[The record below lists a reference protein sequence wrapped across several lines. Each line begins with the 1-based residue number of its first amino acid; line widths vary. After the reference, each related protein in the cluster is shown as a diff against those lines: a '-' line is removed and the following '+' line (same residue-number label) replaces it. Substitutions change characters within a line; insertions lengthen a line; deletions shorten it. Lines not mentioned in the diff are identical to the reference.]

1 MLKRYLNAI
10 NRRKLIRINLRHRT
24 TRTAENRG
32 GYLPLKPHHY
42 FGYIMLSSIFVEYIL
57 NLFAHMEEFPLLTDK
72 DQERLEDAITLSTAF
87 RFKLNIFNS
96 GLIPP
101 EERWLQHAAHR
112 AYDNLSERELQVF
125 KLRCKMLTFPLIGEQ
140 LGIST
145 SSAKTYWRRALMKCA
160 ILWESSNPLLVDD
173 EEE

>member
-1 MLKRYLNAI
+1 ML
-10 NRRKLIRINLRHRT
+10 
-24 TRTAENRG
+24 
-32 GYLPLKPHHY
+32 
-42 FGYIMLSSIFVEYIL
+42 
-57 NLFAHMEEFPLLTDK
+57 LFWKQNVITYKSVLFTKFISDMDEFPLLTDT
-72 DQERLEDAITLSTAF
+72 DQERLESAITLSTSF

-101 EERWLQHAAHR
+101 DQRWLQKAAHK

-125 KLRCKMLTFPLIGEQ
+125 KLRCKMITFPLIGEQ
-140 LGIST
+140 LAIST

-160 ILWESSNPLLVDD
+160 DLWESSNPVLVED

>member
-1 MLKRYLNAI
+1 MWGYVSL
-10 NRRKLIRINLRHRT
+10 RKF
-24 TRTAENRG
+24 
-32 GYLPLKPHHY
+32 YY
-42 FGYIMLSSIFVEYIL
+42 FGYKMSSSKLTIL
-57 NLFAHMEEFPLLTDK
+57 FTKFIPDMDEFPLLTDA
-72 DQERLEDAITLSTAF
+72 DQERLENAITLSTSF

-101 EERWLQHAAHR
+101 DQRWLQRAAHK

-125 KLRCKMLTFPLIGEQ
+125 KLRCKMITFPLIGEQ
-140 LGIST
+140 LAIST

-160 ILWESSNPLLVDD
+160 DLWESSNPVLLED

>member
-1 MLKRYLNAI
+1 MIDKSPQYF
-10 NRRKLIRINLRHRT
+10 IRINLRHDT
-24 TRTAENRG
+24 TRTDDGRG
-32 GYLPLKPHHY
+32 GYVPLRYVYY
-42 FGYIMLSSIFVEYIL
+42 FGHIMLSPMFTLYVLNYIPR
-57 NLFAHMEEFPLLTDK
+57 MEEFPLLTDA
-72 DQERLEDAITLSTAF
+72 DQEILERSITLSTSF

-101 EERWLQHAAHR
+101 EKRWLQRAAHK

-125 KLRCKMLTFPLIGEQ
+125 QLRCKMLTFPLIGEQ
-140 LGIST
+140 LDIST

-160 ILWESSNPLLVDD
+160 ILWESSDPLLIED

>member
-1 MLKRYLNAI
+1 MIDKSPQYF
-10 NRRKLIRINLRHRT
+10 IRINLRHDT
-24 TRTAENRG
+24 TRTDDGRG
-32 GYLPLKPHHY
+32 GYVPLRYVHY
-42 FGYIMLSSIFVEYIL
+42 FGHIMSSLMFTLYVL
-57 NLFAHMEEFPLLTDK
+57 NYPTRMEEFPLLTDA
-72 DQERLEDAITLSTAF
+72 DQERLEDAITLSTSF

-101 EERWLQHAAHR
+101 EQRWLQHAAHR
-112 AYDNLSERELQVF
+112 AYDNLSQRELQVF

-140 LGIST
+140 LAIST

-160 ILWESSNPLLVDD
+160 ELWESSNPLLVED